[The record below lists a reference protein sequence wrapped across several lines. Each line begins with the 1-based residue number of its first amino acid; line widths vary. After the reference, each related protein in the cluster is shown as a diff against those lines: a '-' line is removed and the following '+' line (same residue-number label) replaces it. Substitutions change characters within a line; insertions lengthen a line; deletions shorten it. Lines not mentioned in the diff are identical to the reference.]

1 MARFFNT
8 AGPCRPD
15 RHFMLPAEERVLD
28 IPPLVDKEAYFVIHA
43 PRQVGKT
50 TSLRSLAGTLSAAQ
64 RYVAVHV
71 SCEQGQDLTGDPEW
85 AVSSVIAAV
94 TRETAVLPEPHRPP
108 PIEEFRGDGV
118 HSRLI
123 NYLTAWCERCPKPVV
138 LFLDEIDALIGQGL
152 ITVLRQL
159 RAGYPSRPE
168 RFPWSIALIGMRDV
182 RDYRVR
188 IRPDSDSLGTA
199 SPFNIKVESL
209 RLRNFTADEVA
220 ELYRQHTGET
230 GQVFTADATARAF
243 ELTRGQPWLAN
254 ALARQL
260 VEVLVTD
267 PDTAIAADDVDR
279 AAEIIIERR
288 DTHLDS
294 LIRRLREARVES
306 IIAPILA
313 GEIVL
318 GDRIRDDL
326 AYVEDLGLVDTS
338 SGHLEIANPI
348 YHEVIPRALAAETQF
363 TIPHQTQWY
372 LTADGRLDMGAL
384 LKGLLDFWRRH
395 GEPMLGSQ
403 PYKEVA
409 FQLLVMSF
417 LQRITNG
424 GGRIVREYA
433 LGRGRMD
440 LVLCWPYEG
449 GVQEE
454 VLELKVWR
462 DGRSDPEKAGLAQLA
477 GYLKDLGLDHGA
489 LLIFDRRT
497 AAPPFAERGAMHE
510 RKHEQRRIRILRL

>member
-1 MARFFNT
+1 MPARPPLHAAGRGAGPGHPT
-8 AGPCRPD
+8 AGRQGGIL
-15 RHFMLPAEERVLD
+15 RHPRA
-28 IPPLVDKEAYFVIHA
+28 A
-43 PRQVGKT
+43 PGRQD
-50 TSLRSLAGTLSAAQ
+50 
-64 RYVAVHV
+64 
-71 SCEQGQDLTGDPEW
+71 DL
-85 AVSSVIAAV
+85 
-94 TRETAVLPEPHRPP
+94 
-108 PIEEFRGDGV
+108 
-118 HSRLI
+118 
-123 NYLTAWCERCPKPVV
+123 
-138 LFLDEIDALIGQGL
+138 
-152 ITVLRQL
+152 
-159 RAGYPSRPE
+159 
-168 RFPWSIALIGMRDV
+168 
-182 RDYRVR
+182 
-188 IRPDSDSLGTA
+188 
-199 SPFNIKVESL
+199 
-209 RLRNFTADEVA
+209 
-220 ELYRQHTGET
+220 
-230 GQVFTADATARAF
+230 
-243 ELTRGQPWLAN
+243 
-254 ALARQL
+254 
-260 VEVLVTD
+260 
-267 PDTAIAADDVDR
+267 

-318 GDRIRDDL
+318 GDRIRDDV

-338 SGHLEIANPI
+338 SGHLKIANPI

-372 LTADGRLDMGAL
+372 LTADGRLDMDAL
-384 LKGLLDFWRRH
+384 LRGLLDFRRRH

-440 LVLCWPYEG
+440 LVLYWPYEG

-477 GYLKDLGLDHGA
+477 GY
-489 LLIFDRRT
+489 
-497 AAPPFAERGAMHE
+497 
-510 RKHEQRRIRILRL
+510 